1 MSTEQ
6 KSKVEVSSPANTELK
21 IQKHKKKSSAG
32 FNAYI
37 FKVLKQVHPDTRISG
52 QATRQM
58 NSLLELLAI
67 KLSETAHSITSRN
80 GRQTITSREIQSAVR
95 LVISGQLSKHAVS
108 EGTKAVTKFNASV
121 ENTPVATPVKGK
133 PGQKKAFG
141 TTKGQKKKPS
151 ERSEKRAGL
160 TFPVARCKKY
170 IKLRGASGY
179 RVGVGAPVYL
189 AGVLEYIC
197 AELLELSGN
206 AARDN
211 KKVTIYTRHL
221 FLAFA
226 NDQELSS
233 LFAQFNVEFNGSG
246 VLSRIRDELIPQ
258 TDEDGKLIKKSK
270 KTHKKVP
277 KVDGV
282 VKPHRFR
289 PGTVALREIRAQQ
302 KSTKIQIQHSPFE
315 RIVREIVKSDVI
327 GNEDL
332 RFSEGV
338 ILALQGFIESCMTHI
353 YSDAQDLACYTHR
366 EGINAKDIMFS
377 LHHSSMG
384 FDKFVIPSKVRDS
397 KNQVSKEPLLRIA
410 RRAGVKRCRNEV
422 YEVSRRIIDGIL
434 FEILRRA
441 NILVQ
446 HSRSKTLNGRNLEFA
461 IQDCGYNYFF

>member
-1 MSTEQ
+1 MATQQ
-6 KSKVEVSSPANTELK
+6 KDETSVAEKVDELK

-32 FNAYI
+32 FNTYI
-37 FKVLKQVHPDTRISG
+37 FKVLKQVHPDMRISG
-52 QATRQM
+52 QATGQL

-95 LVISGQLSKHAVS
+95 LVISGELAKQAVS

-121 ENTPVATPVKGK
+121 EYLPIAPQKGK
-133 PGQKKAFG
+133 AGQKKAFG
-141 TTKGQKKKPS
+141 ATKGQKKKPS
-151 ERSEKRAGL
+151 ERSERRAGL

-189 AGVLEYIC
+189 AAVLEYIC

-226 NDQELSS
+226 NDLELSS
-233 LFAQFNVEFNGSG
+233 LFSQFNVEFNGSG
-246 VLSRIRDELIPQ
+246 VLSNIRDQLLPQ
-258 TDEDGKLIKKSK
+258 ADTDGKPVKKGK
-270 KTHKKVP
+270 KAHKRAP

-282 VKPHRFR
+282 VKPHRFL

-302 KSTKIQIQHSPFE
+302 RSTKIQMQHSPFE
-315 RIVREIVKSDVI
+315 RIVREIVKSNVI
-327 GNEDL
+327 NNEHL

-377 LHHSSMG
+377 LQHSSMG
-384 FDKFVIPSKVRDS
+384 FNKFYIPLILRDS

-422 YEVSRRIIDGIL
+422 YELSRRIIDGIL

-446 HSRSKTLNGRNLEFA
+446 HSRSKTLNRKNLEFA